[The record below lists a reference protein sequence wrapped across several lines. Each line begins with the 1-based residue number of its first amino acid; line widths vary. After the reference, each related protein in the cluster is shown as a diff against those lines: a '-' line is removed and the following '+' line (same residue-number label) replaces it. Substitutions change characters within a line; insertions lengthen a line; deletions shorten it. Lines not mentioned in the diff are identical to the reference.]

1 MKDLK
6 KNYKNVSNK
15 VKNIIEVYIEQNNI
29 QTLDNMDFDRLI
41 NEDLQ
46 NSMCD
51 CLFCDLCNQ
60 ILIDNMSNEI
70 RAVRDLSYFNIE
82 DHSNILT
89 KYEKKLA
96 YILDKK
102 ESPYKFDRLC
112 QDCECIIDSLFEIK
126 KQAQKLTKLEK

>member
-1 MKDLK
+1 MKDLIR
-6 KNYKNVSNK
+6 NYKNVSNK
-15 VKNIIEVYIEQNNI
+15 VKNIMEVYIEQNNI
-29 QTLDNMDFDRLI
+29 QTLDNMDFDKLI

-60 ILIDNMSNEI
+60 ILVDNMSNEI
-70 RAVRDLSYFNIE
+70 RAVRDLSYFNGY

-96 YILDKK
+96 YILGRKH
-102 ESPYKFDRLC
+102 SYKFDRLC
-112 QDCECIIDSLFEIK
+112 QDCECIIDSLFEMK